1 MQLLGDHPL
10 RRVRDAVESCRDA
23 SLFSAEAVI
32 RRVQVLAAV
41 EATRGVPSSSEAA
54 MAPPVHVPRPDL
66 SRFDLLLD
74 RGGDPESS
82 GGGDAAPERQV
93 SVFFA

>member
-1 MQLLGDHPL
+1 
-10 RRVRDAVESCRDA
+10 
-23 SLFSAEAVI
+23 
-32 RRVQVLAAV
+32 
-41 EATRGVPSSSEAA
+41 

-74 RGGDPESS
+74 RGGDPEPS
-82 GGGDAAPERQV
+82 GGGDTAPERQV